1 MHKDLVERLCC
12 PECRGRLELNVEL
25 LRAAAGQIDRG
36 QLRCR
41 GCGTTYPIVRGI
53 PRFVGGES
61 YVASFGR
68 QWTRYAVERLQ
79 EDEETFETK
88 TGFRLDELAAR
99 DVLDAG
105 CGGGRYSFVA
115 ARHGARV
122 LAVDMSRAID
132 RAARMCQQFPQVD
145 FVQADLLRLP
155 IADRC
160 VDLAFSIGVLHHS
173 SDAAAAFRQVAATV
187 RAGGRLAVWLY
198 RRNTPVQECVN
209 EVLRGITR
217 RMTVG
222 QLEAVAILGA
232 AIGSVP
238 IVNRTL
244 NKIVNF
250 SNHPIWENRVC
261 DTFDWFSPRYQ
272 SHHTVAEL
280 MDWFRAAGF
289 DQLREL
295 APAKAGRLYDWAYE
309 HDLIIGSGV
318 NVVGTRAA
326 TTIGQIGA
334 TSEPSAPLR
343 RSSP

>member
-1 MHKDLVERLCC
+1 MHKELVERLCC
-12 PECRGRLELNVEL
+12 PECRGPLDLDVEL
-25 LRAAAGQIDRG
+25 LRAATGQVDRG

-41 GCGTTYPIVRGI
+41 GCGTGYPIARGI

-68 QWTRYAVERLQ
+68 QWTRYAVERLE
-79 EDEETFETK
+79 EDEETFQTK
-88 TGFRLDELAAR
+88 TGFRLDELAGR

-132 RAARMCQQFPQVD
+132 RAARMCDRFPHID

-155 IADRC
+155 IAERC

-173 SDAAAAFRQVAATV
+173 SDAQTAFRQVATTV
-187 RAGGRLAVWLY
+187 RPGGRLAVWLY

-209 EVLRGITR
+209 EVLRGVTR
-217 RMTVG
+217 RMSVG
-222 QLEAVAILGA
+222 QLETLGA
-232 AIGSVP
+232 VFGSIP

-250 SNHPIWENRVC
+250 SNHSVWENRVC
-261 DTFDWFSPRYQ
+261 DTFDWYSPRYQ
-272 SHHTVAEL
+272 SHHTVSEL
-280 MDWFRAAGF
+280 MGWFRGAGF

-295 APAKAGRLYDWAYE
+295 PPEKAGWLYDWAYE

-318 NVVGTRAA
+318 NVVGTRCDR
-326 TTIGQIGA
+326 
-334 TSEPSAPLR
+334 P
-343 RSSP
+343 

>member
-1 MHKDLVERLCC
+1 MHKDLVDRLCC
-12 PECRGRLELNVEL
+12 LECRGPLELDVEL
-25 LRAAAGQIDRG
+25 LRAATGQVERG

-41 GCGTTYPIVRGI
+41 GCGTSYPIVHAI

-68 QWTRYAVERLQ
+68 QWTRYSVERLE

-88 TGFRLDELAAR
+88 TGFRLDELTGR

-132 RAARMCQQFPQVD
+132 RAARMCQQFPLVD

-155 IADRC
+155 IAGQC

-173 SDAAAAFRQVAATV
+173 SDAAAAFRQVSATV
-187 RAGGRLAVWLY
+187 RAAGRLAVWLY
-198 RRNTPVQECVN
+198 RRNTPAQECVN

-217 RMTVG
+217 RLTVG
-222 QLEAVAILGA
+222 ELESVANLGA
-232 AIGSVP
+232 VLGAIP

-244 NKIVNF
+244 NKVVNF
-250 SNHPIWENRVC
+250 SNHPLWENRVC
-261 DTFDWFSPRYQ
+261 DTFDWYSPRYQ
-272 SHHTVAEL
+272 SHHTITEL
-280 MDWFRAAGF
+280 MGWFRTAGF
-289 DQLREL
+289 DELREL
-295 APAKAGRLYDWAYE
+295 APAKTGRLYDWAYE
-309 HDLIIGSGV
+309 HNLIIGSGV
-318 NVVGTRAA
+318 NVVGTRLAN
-326 TTIGQIGA
+326 TV
-334 TSEPSAPLR
+334 
-343 RSSP
+343 

>member
-1 MHKDLVERLCC
+1 VERLCC
-12 PECRGRLELNVEL
+12 PNCRGPLELDIEL
-25 LRAAAGQIDRG
+25 LRAATGQIDRG
-36 QLRCR
+36 ELRCR
-41 GCGTTYPIVRGI
+41 RCGTGFPIVQGI

-68 QWTRYAVERLQ
+68 QWTRYAVERLE
-79 EDEETFETK
+79 EDEATFQAK
-88 TGFRLDELAAR
+88 TGFSLADLAGR
-99 DVLDAG
+99 EVLDAG

-122 LAVDMSRAID
+122 IAVDMSRAID
-132 RAARMCQQFPQVD
+132 RAARMCDPYSHVD

-173 SDAAAAFRQVAATV
+173 SDAAAAFRQVATTV
-187 RAGGRLAVWLY
+187 RPASRLAVWLY
-198 RRNTPVQECVN
+198 RRNTPTQECVN
-209 EVLRGITR
+209 EVLRGITL
-217 RMTVG
+217 RMSVA
-222 QLEAVAILGA
+222 QLESVATIGAVLGS
-232 AIGSVP
+232 IP

-244 NKIVNF
+244 NKVVNF
-250 SNHPIWENRVC
+250 SSHPVWENRVC

-280 MDWFRAAGF
+280 MNWFRAAGF

-295 APAKAGRLYDWAYE
+295 RPEKSGRFYDWAYE

-318 NVVGTRAA
+318 NVVGTRGNQA
-326 TTIGQIGA
+326 
-334 TSEPSAPLR
+334 
-343 RSSP
+343 